1 MSKIPAGG
9 GPVRGKRLQF
19 PDQVFEGFCE
29 LFNFILAFQGVGRG
43 WLVGGKLEL
52 KLNDGNT
59 FSLAII
65 CGQMKT

>member
-1 MSKIPAGG
+1 MCNWVIC
-9 GPVRGKRLQF
+9 VDKREIN
-19 PDQVFEGFCE
+19 VFEGFCE
-29 LFNFILAFQGVGRG
+29 LFHSIMAFQGVGRG

-59 FSLAII
+59 LSLAII